1 MTAVNALGRLR
12 QLGQS
17 AWYDNLRRADLD
29 DGTLARMIRED
40 SITGVTSNPTI
51 FEKAIAAGSEYEP
64 QLLELA
70 SDGEDRTDEQVMWEL
85 VLRDVGGAA
94 RELREAHDSSG
105 GADGFVSI
113 EVSPELAHDTQA
125 TIDQA
130 LWLREVVAEPNVMV
144 KVPATAA
151 GVPAVEELIAS
162 GCNVNVTLIF
172 GLARYGEVIDAY
184 LRGLERLAATEGDL
198 SRVSSVASF
207 FVSRVDT
214 EVDRRLADGHP
225 LRGKAAVANARL
237 AYALFR
243 DRFQTDRWGSLA
255 RRGARLQRP
264 LWASTSTKNPAYRDT
279 LYVDTLV
286 GADTVNTLAPPSV
299 EALRTLDPTSLVAD
313 SISMGLDDARE
324 LPAALAADGVDL
336 GEVTTL
342 LEDEGVAA
350 FTASHRSLLETLA
363 RRRAELVGAAR

>member
-1 MTAVNALGRLR
+1 MNALGRLR

-29 DGTLARMIRED
+29 DGSLARMILND

-51 FEKAIAAGSEYEP
+51 FEKAIADGPEYEG
-64 QLLELA
+64 QLLELVG
-70 SDGEDRTDEQVMWEL
+70 DGVSRTDEQVMWEL
-85 VLRDVGGAA
+85 VLRDVGRAA
-94 RELREAHDSSG
+94 RQLRDVHDSSA

-113 EVSPELAHDTQA
+113 EVSPELAHETDA
-125 TIDQA
+125 TVAQA
-130 LWLREVVAEPNVMV
+130 LWLRGVVAEPNVMV

-151 GVPAVEELIAS
+151 GVPAVEELVAS

-172 GLARYGEVIDAY
+172 GLERYGEVIDAY
-184 LRGLERLAATEGDL
+184 LRGIERLAAAGGELG
-198 SRVSSVASF
+198 RVSSVASF

-243 DRFQTDRWGSLA
+243 ERFQGDRWEHLA
-255 RRGARLQRP
+255 EQGARLQRP
-264 LWASTSTKNPAYRDT
+264 LWASTSTKNPAYRST

-286 GADTVNTLAPPSV
+286 GSDSVNTLAPPSV
-299 EALRTLDPTSLVAD
+299 EALRTLDPAVLAPD
-313 SISMGLDDARE
+313 SIAQDLDDARS
-324 LPAALAADGVDL
+324 LPSALAEAGVDL
-336 GEVTTL
+336 AEVTSL
-342 LEDEGVAA
+342 LEEEGVAA
-350 FTASHRSLLETLA
+350 FTASHRSLLGTLA
-363 RRRAELVGAAR
+363 RRRADLVGAAR